1 MDSSY
6 TDSLYASCVIK
17 LRDLPWKQN
26 ARNMGLAVLHSI
38 LVEMIE
44 KWDKNYNAFND
55 DNKIDEI
62 IQVIHEFILFSS
74 SSCTSF

>member
-1 MDSSY
+1 M
-6 TDSLYASCVIK
+6 
-17 LRDLPWKQN
+17 LRAAEVTIVDT
-26 ARNMGLAVLHSI
+26 VHSI

-44 KWDKNYNAFND
+44 KWDKNYNEFND

-74 SSCTSF
+74 SSYTSF

>member
-1 MDSSY
+1 MHV
-6 TDSLYASCVIK
+6 T
-17 LRDLPWKQN
+17 W
-26 ARNMGLAVLHSI
+26 GLAVLQSI

-44 KWDKNYNAFND
+44 KWDKNYNEFND

>member
-1 MDSSY
+1 MHV
-6 TDSLYASCVIK
+6 T
-17 LRDLPWKQN
+17 W
-26 ARNMGLAVLHSI
+26 GLAVLHSI

-44 KWDKNYNAFND
+44 KGDKNYNEFND